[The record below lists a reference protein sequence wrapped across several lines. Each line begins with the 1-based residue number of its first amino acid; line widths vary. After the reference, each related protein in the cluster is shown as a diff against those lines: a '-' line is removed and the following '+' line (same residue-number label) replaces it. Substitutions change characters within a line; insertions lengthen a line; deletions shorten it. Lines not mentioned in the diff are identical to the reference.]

1 MALNVTPSLTQLSK
15 GKSAELDAA
24 VTVNGVDISDYT
36 LTWSSSNTSVATVS
50 GGTVTAKA
58 AGTAV
63 ITVTLTAAQ
72 GDTLETPLTI
82 TIPLT
87 VA

>member
-1 MALNVTPSLTQLSK
+1 MGRILGKDPEGKVHNVSVYSGHTLKPEDFVTNIV
-15 GKSAELDAA
+15 DATA
-24 VTVNGVDISDYT
+24 VTVTMSPEPD
-36 LTWSSSNTSVATVS
+36 LTKEAQSL
-50 GGTVTAKA
+50 
-58 AGTAV
+58 

-72 GDTLETPLTI
+72 GDTLENPLTI